1 MEHACAGNISVS
13 FAHLVYTCGDPLYY
27 VLTAVWINP
36 QLRLSNHKGTPSPS
50 PLPPLLP
57 LHPLFCLFLTY
68 VPTSLWLHSYINCI
82 NKCNNLTYNHLNK
95 FHLYYFDNRC
105 VFHRLIL
112 NHKQGSFDPNLK
124 RETFDQSKN
133 LLNCDVTT
141 I

>member
-50 PLPPLLP
+50 PLSSPYTLSSVSFLLMYQP
-57 LHPLFCLFLTY
+57 ACG
-68 VPTSLWLHSYINCI
+68 YIHI
-82 NKCNNLTYNHLNK
+82 SI
-95 FHLYYFDNRC
+95 
-105 VFHRLIL
+105 VLI
-112 NHKQGSFDPNLK
+112 S
-124 RETFDQSKN
+124 
-133 LLNCDVTT
+133 VT